1 LFLKGAVG
9 SPGPKG
15 DRGEQVSDFSACIN
29 TIHGV
34 IENIF
39 LGTYAD
45 LIEFP

>member
-1 LFLKGAVG
+1 LDANLNFE
-9 SPGPKG
+9 
-15 DRGEQVSDFSACIN
+15 GEGGENCEKSQNSKNVYCL
-29 TIHGV
+29 HGV